1 VGCVRVVW
9 DEPADD
15 DCCDVCRCEEVTVFP
30 PEAVGTL
37 STYSFGAEVGAV
49 GAGAAVVVVVGVV
62 VGVVAAVVLVVLV
75 VLVVVAVCA
84 VAAPATASTVADASA
99 AARSRILVSLS
110 IRTGR
115 VTRLWSTC
123 IGRRPGLS
131 S

>member
-62 VGVVAAVVLVVLV
+62 VWLVVAVLVVLV

-110 IRTGR
+110 IRKGR

>member
-62 VGVVAAVVLVVLV
+62 VWLVVAVLVVLV

>member
-1 VGCVRVVW
+1 MGCVRVVW

-49 GAGAAVVVVVGVV
+49 GAGAAVVVVVVWL
-62 VGVVAAVVLVVLV
+62 VVAVLVVPV

-110 IRTGR
+110 IRKGR
-115 VTRLWSTC
+115 VSRLWSTC
-123 IGRRPGLS
+123 IERRPGVS

>member
-1 VGCVRVVW
+1 MGCVRVVW

-62 VGVVAAVVLVVLV
+62 VWLVVAVLVVLV